1 MRAANLLGFTAE
13 ARDFFHF
20 IRDTIDPK
28 DGLQVMYSVDGGP
41 VPEERILPH
50 LKGYRGSLPVRI
62 GNGAKDQIQLDT
74 AGALVDAAHLFEH
87 FGGSL
92 TLRAWRKIQ
101 HVIEKVSHQWRDPD
115 HGIWEPRAGKRHN
128 VHSKMMCWLAL
139 DRGAGIASVF
149 GATDARDAWE
159 SAAAAVVD
167 EVCARGLDSEGRHF
181 VAAYGHDHADAALL
195 LLPIHGFLP
204 DDHPLMHETVDW
216 VRKELGTGPFV
227 HRYRTDDGVGGAR
240 APSSSAASGSP
251 RPSPCRA
258 ASKGPRIFAAH
269 AESSNHLGLLAG
281 SSTPP
286 PRAARQLPPGLQP
299 PRPHQRGPPH
309 RSRPP
314 PARRGH
320 RQDSP
325 PHHDAPASRGPRSL
339 TLPGP

>member
-1 MRAANLLGFTAE
+1 M
-13 ARDFFHF
+13 
-20 IRDTIDPK
+20 
-28 DGLQVMYSVDGGP
+28 
-41 VPEERILPH
+41 
-50 LKGYRGSLPVRI
+50 
-62 GNGAKDQIQLDT
+62 
-74 AGALVDAAHLFEH
+74 
-87 FGGSL
+87 
-92 TLRAWRKIQ
+92 
-101 HVIEKVSHQWRDPD
+101 IEKVSHQWKDPD

-167 EVCARGLDSEGRHF
+167 EVCARGLDSKGRHF

-258 ASKGPRIFAAH
+258 ASKGPRDLRRPRRVLQPPGPPRRELDPTTREQLGNFPQAF
-269 AESSNHLGLLAG
+269 SHLGLINAALRIDLG
-281 SSTPP
+281 LRLRDEGTGKTPH
-286 PRAARQLPPGLQP
+286 LIT
-299 PRPHQRGPPH
+299 
-309 RSRPP
+309 
-314 PARRGH
+314 
-320 RQDSP
+320 
-325 PHHDAPASRGPRSL
+325 DAPASRGPRSL